1 VAAGRGRG
9 DAPVSAA
16 GPAGGTTP
24 RDVAAVRRL
33 LLDGVDRAYPGAVLG
48 VLHRGEP
55 VIRWAVGSRT
65 LLPARQPAT
74 LGTIYDLASL
84 TKVVVTT
91 PLILQAAAE
100 GRLRLDDP
108 AAAYLPEMT
117 AGGLPPHGGITLRH
131 LLSHSSGLPAWI
143 PFYLEASGYDAV
155 VARAAQTPAVSA
167 PGAQVVYS
175 DLGFILLGEV
185 VRRAYGATLDLLA
198 QQRIFGPL
206 GMTDTMYRPGPRLR
220 DRIAP
225 TEDGTAIEQAMAG
238 EAGRRHT
245 WRRYLIWGE
254 VHDSNA
260 YAMGGIAGHAG
271 AFGTADDLLGYAQ
284 MWLAG
289 GRAPRGQVL
298 PPDLVLEATTRQAP
312 AGGPPSGAG
321 RGLGWALSGPQG
333 WWGESLS
340 LRAYGHTGFTGTSMV
355 IDPEH
360 DLAIVLLT
368 NAIHLGRD
376 RPEILALR
384 PQLVASVAHA
394 LL

>member
-1 VAAGRGRG
+1 MSGARESGEP
-9 DAPVSAA
+9 APRAL
-16 GPAGGTTP
+16 
-24 RDVAAVRRL
+24 AAVRRL
-33 LLDGVDRAYPGAVLG
+33 LEDGVGRAYPGAVLG
-48 VLHRGEP
+48 VLHRGET
-55 VIRWAVGSRT
+55 VIRWAVGVRS

-74 LGTIYDLASL
+74 PETVYDLASL

-100 GRLRLDDP
+100 GRLRPDDP
-108 AAAYLPEMT
+108 VAAYLPEI
-117 AGGLPPHGGITLRH
+117 AAPGITLRH
-131 LLSHSSGLPAWI
+131 LLAHSSGLPAWI
-143 PFYLEASGYDAV
+143 PFYLEATGYDAV
-155 VARAAQTPAVSA
+155 VARAAQTPAASA

-185 VRRAYGATLDLLA
+185 ARRAHGATLDLLA
-198 QQRIFGPL
+198 RRRIFDPL
-206 GMTDTMYRPGPRLR
+206 GMPDTTYLPPPHLR

-260 YAMGGIAGHAG
+260 YAMGGVAGHAG
-271 AFGTADDLLGYAQ
+271 VFGTADDLLGYAR

-289 GRAPRGQVL
+289 GRTPRGEVL
-298 PPDLVLEATTRQAP
+298 PPDLVREATTGQAP
-312 AGGPPSGAG
+312 ART

-340 LRAYGHTGFTGTSMV
+340 PRAYGHTGFTGTSMV

-384 PQLVASVAHA
+384 PQLVAAVAHA